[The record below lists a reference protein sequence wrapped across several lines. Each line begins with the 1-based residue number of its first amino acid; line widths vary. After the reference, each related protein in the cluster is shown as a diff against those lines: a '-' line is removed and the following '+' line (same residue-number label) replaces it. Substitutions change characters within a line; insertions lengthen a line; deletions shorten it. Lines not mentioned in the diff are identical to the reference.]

1 MKLSIKREQL
11 LKPLSHVASVVE
23 RRQTLPILSNILFS
37 VSDDEIK
44 LTGTDLEVEVLAFME
59 RGESENGEITLPARK
74 MLDICRALP
83 AGADIVLKVEGERAV
98 MKSGR
103 SRFTLL
109 TMPAADFPNLETS
122 DWDLEIELSQNN
134 IKRLFE
140 KTQFCMAQQDVR
152 YYLNGLMLEFS
163 GKLMRAVA
171 TDGHRMAISDLEMEK
186 DSTVEKQ
193 IIVPRKGVVE
203 LVRSLED
210 NEDKI
215 TLQVSTNHIRARLP
229 GMVFTTKLIDGRF
242 PDYKKV
248 IPEKQTKRINI
259 NKEVFRDALSRAA
272 ILSNEKYRGI
282 RFSIKPENMIISA
295 HNPEQEEA
303 QEEIAIEYIGEE
315 MEIGFN
321 SSYIIDAVDALD
333 SECVEFALENSN
345 SSGTLRKPGEDKT
358 SYVVMPMRL

>member
-44 LTGTDLEVEVLAFME
+44 LTGTDLEVEVLAFVE
-59 RGESENGEITLPARK
+59 KGKSEKGEITLPARK

-83 AGADIVLKVEGERAV
+83 AGANIVLQVEGERAIL
-98 MKSGR
+98 KSGR

-109 TMPAADFPNLETS
+109 TMPAVDFPNLETS
-122 DWDLEIELSQNN
+122 DWDLEIELSQTN

-163 GKLMRAVA
+163 GKLLRAVA
-171 TDGHRMAISDLEMEK
+171 TDGHRMAISDLEMER
-186 DSTVEKQ
+186 DSTIEKQ
-193 IIVPRKGVVE
+193 IIVPRKGVME

-210 NEDKI
+210 NEEKI
-215 TLQVSTNHIRARLP
+215 TLQVSANHIRAKLP
-229 GMVFTTKLIDGRF
+229 DMVFTTKLIDGRF

-248 IPEKQTKRINI
+248 IPEKQTKRIHI
-259 NKEVFRDALSRAA
+259 NKEIFRDALSRAA

-303 QEEIAIEYIGEE
+303 QEEIAIEYNGEE
-315 MEIGFN
+315 LEIGFN
-321 SSYIIDAVDALD
+321 SSYIIDAVNALD
-333 SECVEFALENSN
+333 SDSVELALENSN
-345 SSGTLRKPGEDKT
+345 SSGTLRNPSEEKT